1 MLWDGFFMHILFSY
15 PSGEQEFMQSVSKVK
30 SFFAAHKAA
39 RVLLVIAAALLA
51 FVLIF
56 HPHGTKTYLITGI
69 DNYGSLN
76 DNGRSDVMM
85 LVQVGFDSGKIH
97 AVTFAR
103 DIVVPNEHNK
113 NVKLNTIVRMQ
124 DEDALVD
131 TLERVFD
138 LKIDGWFRINFS
150 SVITIIDAMGG
161 VQLELTDAE
170 ARYINGREGE
180 YPDYPLAEGLCRLNG
195 AQSLCY
201 ARCRKLDNDIGRGD
215 RQTKLF
221 SSLVKQTK
229 KMTAANVV
237 SVVRNMSHAWQS
249 SLSSGEQ
256 AKLVFDALWMRGA
269 QVVRSAVP
277 YEGYWHYGESSV
289 VLNLD
294 ENVRLL
300 HETLGL
306 PEPKTE

>member
-1 MLWDGFFMHILFSY
+1 
-15 PSGEQEFMQSVSKVK
+15 MQIVSNIK
-30 SFFAAHKAA
+30 SFFSKHRAA
-39 RVLLVIAAALLA
+39 RIALIAAVVLLA
-51 FVLIF
+51 FMLIF
-56 HPHGTKTYLITGI
+56 HPHGTKTFLIMGI

-76 DNGRSDVMM
+76 DSGRSDVMM
-85 LVQVGFDSGKIH
+85 LVQVGFDAGKIH

-103 DIVVPNEHNK
+103 DIAVPNEYNK
-113 NVKLNTIVRMQ
+113 NVKLNTLVRTR

-138 LKIDGWFRINFS
+138 LKIDGWFRVNFS

-161 VQLELTDAE
+161 AEVELTDAE
-170 ARYINGREGE
+170 ARYINGREGV

-201 ARCRKLDNDIGRGD
+201 ARCRKLDNDMGRGD

-221 SSLVKQTK
+221 SALVQQTR
-229 KMTAANVV
+229 KMTAVNVV
-237 SVVRNMSHAWQS
+237 SVVKSMSHAWHS
-249 SLSSGEQ
+249 SLSGGEQ

-269 QVVRSAVP
+269 KVIRCAVP
-277 YEGYWHYGESSV
+277 YDGYWHYGGDSSV

-300 HETLGL
+300 HESLGL
-306 PEPKTE
+306 PAPKAE

>member
-1 MLWDGFFMHILFSY
+1 
-15 PSGEQEFMQSVSKVK
+15 MQIASNIE
-30 SFFAAHKAA
+30 SFFSKHRAA
-39 RVLLVIAAALLA
+39 RIALIAAVVLLA

-56 HPHGTKTYLITGI
+56 HPHGTKTFLIMGI

-76 DNGRSDVMM
+76 DSGRSDVMM
-85 LVQVGFDSGKIH
+85 LVQVGFDAGKIH

-103 DIVVPNEHNK
+103 DIAVPNEYNK
-113 NVKLNTIVRMQ
+113 NVKLNTIVRTR

-138 LKIDGWFRINFS
+138 LKIDGWFRVNFS

-161 VQLELTDAE
+161 AEVELTDAE
-170 ARYINGREGE
+170 ARYINGREGV

-201 ARCRKLDNDIGRGD
+201 ARCRKLDNDMGRGD

-221 SSLVKQTK
+221 SALVQQTR
-229 KMTAANVV
+229 KMTAVNVV
-237 SVVRNMSHAWQS
+237 SVVKSMSHAWHS
-249 SLSSGEQ
+249 SLSGGEQ

-269 QVVRSAVP
+269 KVIRCAVP
-277 YEGYWHYGESSV
+277 YDGYWHYGGDSSV

-300 HETLGL
+300 HESLGL
-306 PEPKTE
+306 PAPKAD

>member
-1 MLWDGFFMHILFSY
+1 
-15 PSGEQEFMQSVSKVK
+15 MQIVSNIK
-30 SFFAAHKAA
+30 SFFSKHRAA
-39 RVLLVIAAALLA
+39 RIALIAAVVLLA

-56 HPHGTKTYLITGI
+56 HPHGTKTFLIMGI

-76 DNGRSDVMM
+76 DSGRSDVMM
-85 LVQVGFDSGKIH
+85 LVQVGFDAGKIH

-103 DIVVPNEHNK
+103 DIAVPNEYNK
-113 NVKLNTIVRMQ
+113 NVKLNTIVRTR

-138 LKIDGWFRINFS
+138 LRIDGWFRVNFS

-161 VQLELTDAE
+161 AEVELTDAE
-170 ARYINGREGE
+170 ARYINGREGV
-180 YPDYPLAEGLCRLNG
+180 YPDYPLTEGLCRLNG

-201 ARCRKLDNDIGRGD
+201 ARCRKLDNDMGRGD

-221 SSLVKQTK
+221 SALVQQTR
-229 KMTAANVV
+229 KMTAVNVV
-237 SVVRNMSHAWQS
+237 SVVKSMSHAWHS
-249 SLSSGEQ
+249 SLSGGEQ

-269 QVVRSAVP
+269 KVIRCAVP
-277 YEGYWHYGESSV
+277 YDGYWHYGGDSSV

-300 HETLGL
+300 HESLGL
-306 PEPKTE
+306 PAPKAE

>member
-1 MLWDGFFMHILFSY
+1 MHILLCNMSRKL
-15 PSGEQEFMQSVSKVK
+15 GLMQIVSKVK
-30 SFFAAHKAA
+30 SFFSAHKAA
-39 RVLLVIAAALLA
+39 RVALIAAAVLLA
-51 FVLIF
+51 LVLVL
-56 HPHGTKTYLITGI
+56 HPHGTKTFLILGI

-76 DNGRSDVMM
+76 DSGRSDVMM

-103 DIVVPNEHNK
+103 DIVVPNEYNK
-113 NVKLNTIVRMQ
+113 DVKLNTIVRTQ
-124 DEDALVD
+124 DEGALVD

-138 LKIDGWFRINFS
+138 LQIDGWFRVNFS
-150 SVITIIDAMGG
+150 SVISIIDAMGG
-161 VQLELTDAE
+161 VEVELSDAE
-170 ARYINGREGE
+170 VRYINGREGL
-180 YPDYPLAEGLCRLNG
+180 YPDYPLSEGVCRLNG

-221 SSLVKQTK
+221 SALVQRTK

-237 SVVRNMSHAWQS
+237 SVVKNMSHAWQS
-249 SLSSGEQ
+249 SLSGGEQ
-256 AKLVFDALWMRGA
+256 VKLVFDALWMRGA
-269 QVVRSAVP
+269 KVIRCAVP

-289 VLNLD
+289 ILNLE

-300 HETLGL
+300 HESLGL
-306 PEPKTE
+306 PAPKTE

>member
-1 MLWDGFFMHILFSY
+1 
-15 PSGEQEFMQSVSKVK
+15 MQSVSKVK

-124 DEDALVD
+124 DEDALID

-138 LKIDGWFRINFS
+138 LKIDGWFRVNFS

-221 SSLVKQTK
+221 SALVRQTR

-237 SVVRNMSHAWQS
+237 SVVRNMNHAWRS
-249 SLSSGEQ
+249 SLSGGEQ
-256 AKLVFDALWMRGA
+256 VKLVFDALWMRGA
-269 QVVRSAVP
+269 KVVRCAVP
-277 YEGYWHYGESSV
+277 YEGYWRYGDSSV
-289 VLNLD
+289 ILNLE

-300 HETLGL
+300 HESLGL
-306 PEPKTE
+306 PAPKAE

>member
-1 MLWDGFFMHILFSY
+1 
-15 PSGEQEFMQSVSKVK
+15 MQIVSNIK
-30 SFFAAHKAA
+30 SFFSKHRAA
-39 RVLLVIAAALLA
+39 RIALIAAVVLLA

-56 HPHGTKTYLITGI
+56 HPHGTKTFLIMGI

-76 DNGRSDVMM
+76 DSGRSDVMM
-85 LVQVGFDSGKIH
+85 LVQVGFDAGKIH

-103 DIVVPNEHNK
+103 DIAVPNEYNK
-113 NVKLNTIVRMQ
+113 NVKLNTIVRTR

-138 LKIDGWFRINFS
+138 LRIDGWFRVNFS

-161 VQLELTDAE
+161 AEVELTDAE
-170 ARYINGREGE
+170 ARYINGREGV

-201 ARCRKLDNDIGRGD
+201 ARCRKLDNDMGRGD

-221 SSLVKQTK
+221 SALVQQTR
-229 KMTAANVV
+229 KMTAVNVV
-237 SVVRNMSHAWQS
+237 SVVKSMSHAWHS
-249 SLSSGEQ
+249 SLSGGEQ

-269 QVVRSAVP
+269 KVIRCAVP
-277 YEGYWHYGESSV
+277 YDGYWHYGGDSSV

-300 HETLGL
+300 HESLGL
-306 PEPKTE
+306 PAPKAE

>member
-1 MLWDGFFMHILFSY
+1 
-15 PSGEQEFMQSVSKVK
+15 MQIVSNIK
-30 SFFAAHKAA
+30 SFFSKHRAA
-39 RVLLVIAAALLA
+39 RIALIAAVVLFA

-56 HPHGTKTYLITGI
+56 HPHGTKTFLIMGI

-76 DNGRSDVMM
+76 DSGRSDVMM
-85 LVQVGFDSGKIH
+85 LVQVGFDAGKIH

-103 DIVVPNEHNK
+103 DIAVPNEYNK
-113 NVKLNTIVRMQ
+113 NVKLNTIVRTR

-138 LKIDGWFRINFS
+138 LKIDGWFRVNFS

-161 VQLELTDAE
+161 AEVELTDAE
-170 ARYINGREGE
+170 ARYINGREGV

-201 ARCRKLDNDIGRGD
+201 ARCRKLDNDMGRGD

-221 SSLVKQTK
+221 SALVQQTR
-229 KMTAANVV
+229 KMTAVNVV
-237 SVVRNMSHAWQS
+237 SVVKSMSHAWHS
-249 SLSSGEQ
+249 SLSGGEQ

-269 QVVRSAVP
+269 KVIRCAVP
-277 YEGYWHYGESSV
+277 YDGYWHYGGDSSV

-300 HETLGL
+300 HESLGL
-306 PEPKTE
+306 PAPNAD

>member
-1 MLWDGFFMHILFSY
+1 MSVFS
-15 PSGEQEFMQSVSKVK
+15 KAK

-39 RVLLVIAAALLA
+39 RVMLAAAVILLA
-51 FVLIF
+51 LVLIC
-56 HPHGTKTYLITGI
+56 HPHGTKTFLIMGI

-76 DNGRSDVMM
+76 DSGRSDVMM

-103 DIVVPNEHNK
+103 DIVVPNESGK
-113 NVKLNTIVRMQ
+113 NVKLNTVVRTQ

-131 TLERVFD
+131 TMNRVFG
-138 LKIDGWFRINFS
+138 LNIDGWFRVNFS

-161 VQLELTDAE
+161 VEVELTDAE
-170 ARYINGREGE
+170 AHYIDNKEGVYPE
-180 YPDYPLAEGLCRLNG
+180 YLLSEGVCRLNG
-195 AQSLCY
+195 AQALCY

-221 SSLVKQTK
+221 SALVKQTK

-256 AKLVFDALWMRGA
+256 AKLVFDALWMRSA

>member
-1 MLWDGFFMHILFSY
+1 
-15 PSGEQEFMQSVSKVK
+15 
-30 SFFAAHKAA
+30 
-39 RVLLVIAAALLA
+39 
-51 FVLIF
+51 VLIF

-138 LKIDGWFRINFS
+138 LKIDGWFRVNFS

-180 YPDYPLAEGLCRLNG
+180 YPDYPLAEGFCRLNG

-221 SSLVKQTK
+221 SALVRQTR

-237 SVVRNMSHAWQS
+237 SVVRNMNHAWRS
-249 SLSSGEQ
+249 SLSGGEQ
-256 AKLVFDALWMRGA
+256 VKLVFDALWMRGA
-269 QVVRSAVP
+269 KVVRCAVP
-277 YEGYWHYGESSV
+277 YEGYWRYGDSSV
-289 VLNLD
+289 ILNLE

-300 HETLGL
+300 HESLGL
-306 PEPKTE
+306 PAPKAE

>member
-1 MLWDGFFMHILFSY
+1 
-15 PSGEQEFMQSVSKVK
+15 MQSVSKVK

-138 LKIDGWFRINFS
+138 LKIDGWFRVNFS
-150 SVITIIDAMGG
+150 TVITIIDAMGG
-161 VQLELTDAE
+161 VEVELTDAE
-170 ARYINGREGE
+170 AHYIDGREGE

-221 SSLVKQTK
+221 SALVRQTR
-229 KMTAANVV
+229 KMTAQMIC
-237 SVVRNMSHAWQS
+237 S
-249 SLSSGEQ
+249 
-256 AKLVFDALWMRGA
+256 
-269 QVVRSAVP
+269 
-277 YEGYWHYGESSV
+277 
-289 VLNLD
+289 
-294 ENVRLL
+294 VRLFVAKRFDKYCGRVMESFAASEKQRSRRATMIQL
-300 HETLGL
+300 AIV
-306 PEPKTE
+306 PSARPMPIQI

>member
-1 MLWDGFFMHILFSY
+1 MSVFS
-15 PSGEQEFMQSVSKVK
+15 KAK

-39 RVLLVIAAALLA
+39 RVMLAAAVILLA
-51 FVLIF
+51 LVLIC
-56 HPHGTKTYLITGI
+56 HPHGAKTFLIMGI

-76 DNGRSDVMM
+76 DSGRSDVMM

-103 DIVVPNEHNK
+103 DIVVPNESGK
-113 NVKLNTIVRMQ
+113 NVKLNTVVRTQ

-131 TLERVFD
+131 TMNRVFD
-138 LKIDGWFRINFS
+138 LNIDGWFRVNFS

-161 VQLELTDAE
+161 VEVELTDAE
-170 ARYINGREGE
+170 AHYIDNKEGIYPE
-180 YPDYPLAEGLCRLNG
+180 YLLSEGVCRLNG
-195 AQSLCY
+195 AQALCY

-221 SSLVKQTK
+221 SALVKQTK

-269 QVVRSAVP
+269 QVIRSAVP

>member
-1 MLWDGFFMHILFSY
+1 M
-15 PSGEQEFMQSVSKVK
+15 
-30 SFFAAHKAA
+30 
-39 RVLLVIAAALLA
+39 VIAAALLA

-138 LKIDGWFRINFS
+138 LKIDGWFRVNFS

-161 VQLELTDAE
+161 VEVELTDAE
-170 ARYINGREGE
+170 AHYIDNKEGVYPE
-180 YPDYPLAEGLCRLNG
+180 YLLSEGVCRLNG

-221 SSLVKQTK
+221 SALVRQTR

-237 SVVRNMSHAWQS
+237 SVVRIMNHAWRS
-249 SLSSGEQ
+249 SLSGGEQ
-256 AKLVFDALWMRGA
+256 VKLVFDALWMRGA
-269 QVVRSAVP
+269 KVVRCAVP
-277 YEGYWHYGESSV
+277 YEGYWRYGDSSV
-289 VLNLD
+289 ILNLE

-300 HETLGL
+300 HESLGL
-306 PEPKTE
+306 PAPKAE

>member
-1 MLWDGFFMHILFSY
+1 
-15 PSGEQEFMQSVSKVK
+15 MQIVSNIK
-30 SFFAAHKAA
+30 SFFSKHRAAHIA
-39 RVLLVIAAALLA
+39 LIAAVVLLA

-56 HPHGTKTYLITGI
+56 HPHGTKTFLIMGI

-76 DNGRSDVMM
+76 DSGRSDVMM
-85 LVQVGFDSGKIH
+85 LVQVGFDAGKIH

-103 DIVVPNEHNK
+103 DIAVPNEYNK
-113 NVKLNTIVRMQ
+113 NVKLNTIVRTR

-138 LKIDGWFRINFS
+138 LKIDGWFRVNFS

-161 VQLELTDAE
+161 AEVELTDAE
-170 ARYINGREGE
+170 ARYINGREGV

-201 ARCRKLDNDIGRGD
+201 ARCRKLDNDMGRGD

-221 SSLVKQTK
+221 SALVQQTR
-229 KMTAANVV
+229 KMTAVNVV
-237 SVVRNMSHAWQS
+237 SVVKSMSHAWHS
-249 SLSSGEQ
+249 SLSGGEQ

-269 QVVRSAVP
+269 KVIRCAVP
-277 YEGYWHYGESSV
+277 YDGYWHYGGDSSV

-300 HETLGL
+300 HESLGL
-306 PEPKTE
+306 PAPKAD

>member
-1 MLWDGFFMHILFSY
+1 MEQRFLLFCN
-15 PSGEQEFMQSVSKVK
+15 GENF
-30 SFFAAHKAA
+30 
-39 RVLLVIAAALLA
+39 RVIR
-51 FVLIF
+51 I
-56 HPHGTKTYLITGI
+56 H
-69 DNYGSLN
+69 
-76 DNGRSDVMM
+76 
-85 LVQVGFDSGKIH
+85 DSGKIH

-138 LKIDGWFRINFS
+138 LKIDGWFRVNFS

-221 SSLVKQTK
+221 SALVRQTR

-237 SVVRNMSHAWQS
+237 SVVRNMNHAWRS
-249 SLSSGEQ
+249 SLSGGEQ
-256 AKLVFDALWMRGA
+256 VKLVFDALWMRGA
-269 QVVRSAVP
+269 KVVRCAVP
-277 YEGYWHYGESSV
+277 YEGYWRYGDSSV
-289 VLNLD
+289 ILNLE

-300 HETLGL
+300 HESLGL
-306 PEPKTE
+306 PAPKAE

>member
-1 MLWDGFFMHILFSY
+1 
-15 PSGEQEFMQSVSKVK
+15 MQSISTLQ
-30 SFFAAHKAA
+30 SFFRSHKAA
-39 RVLLVIAAALLA
+39 RIALIVAVLLLA

-56 HPHGTKTYLITGI
+56 HPHGTKTFLIMGI

-76 DNGRSDVMM
+76 DSGRSDVMM

-103 DIVVPNEHNK
+103 DIVVPNEYNK

-138 LKIDGWFRINFS
+138 LKIDGWFRVNFS

-221 SSLVKQTK
+221 SALVKQTK
-229 KMTAANVV
+229 K
-237 SVVRNMSHAWQS
+237 
-249 SLSSGEQ
+249 
-256 AKLVFDALWMRGA
+256 
-269 QVVRSAVP
+269 
-277 YEGYWHYGESSV
+277 
-289 VLNLD
+289 
-294 ENVRLL
+294 
-300 HETLGL
+300 
-306 PEPKTE
+306 

>member
-1 MLWDGFFMHILFSY
+1 
-15 PSGEQEFMQSVSKVK
+15 MQIVSNIK
-30 SFFAAHKAA
+30 SFFSKHRAA
-39 RVLLVIAAALLA
+39 RIALIAAVVLLA

-56 HPHGTKTYLITGI
+56 HPHGTKTFLIMGI

-76 DNGRSDVMM
+76 DSGRSDVMM
-85 LVQVGFDSGKIH
+85 LVQVGFDAGKIH

-103 DIVVPNEHNK
+103 DIAVPNEYNK
-113 NVKLNTIVRMQ
+113 NVKLNTIVRTR

-138 LKIDGWFRINFS
+138 LKIDGWFRVNFS

-161 VQLELTDAE
+161 AEVELTDAE
-170 ARYINGREGE
+170 ARYINGREGV

-201 ARCRKLDNDIGRGD
+201 ARCRKLDNDMGRGD

-221 SSLVKQTK
+221 SALVQQTR
-229 KMTAANVV
+229 KMTAVNVV
-237 SVVRNMSHAWQS
+237 SVVKSMSHAWHS
-249 SLSSGEQ
+249 SLSGGEQ

-269 QVVRSAVP
+269 KVIRCAVP
-277 YEGYWHYGESSV
+277 YDGYWHYGGDSSV

-300 HETLGL
+300 HESLGL
-306 PEPKTE
+306 PAPNAD

>member
-1 MLWDGFFMHILFSY
+1 
-15 PSGEQEFMQSVSKVK
+15 MQIVSNIK
-30 SFFAAHKAA
+30 SFFSKHRAA
-39 RVLLVIAAALLA
+39 RITLIAAVVLLA

-56 HPHGTKTYLITGI
+56 HPHGTKTFLIMGI

-76 DNGRSDVMM
+76 DSGRSDVMM
-85 LVQVGFDSGKIH
+85 LVQVGFDAGKIH

-103 DIVVPNEHNK
+103 DIAVPNEYNK
-113 NVKLNTIVRMQ
+113 NVKLNTIVRTR

-138 LKIDGWFRINFS
+138 LKIDGWFRVNFS

-161 VQLELTDAE
+161 AEVELTDAE
-170 ARYINGREGE
+170 ARYINGREGV

-201 ARCRKLDNDIGRGD
+201 ARCRKLDNDMGRGD

-221 SSLVKQTK
+221 SALVQQTR
-229 KMTAANVV
+229 KMTAVNVV
-237 SVVRNMSHAWQS
+237 SVVKSMSHAWHS
-249 SLSSGEQ
+249 SLSGGEQ

-269 QVVRSAVP
+269 KVIRCAVP
-277 YEGYWHYGESSV
+277 YDGYWHYGGDSSV

-300 HETLGL
+300 HESLGL
-306 PEPKTE
+306 PAPKAE

>member
-1 MLWDGFFMHILFSY
+1 
-15 PSGEQEFMQSVSKVK
+15 MQSVSKVK

-76 DNGRSDVMM
+76 DNGRSDVMK

-113 NVKLNTIVRMQ
+113 NVKLNTIVRVQ
-124 DEDALVD
+124 DEDALVN

-138 LKIDGWFRINFS
+138 LKIDGWFRVNFS

-161 VQLELTDAE
+161 VEVELTDAE
-170 ARYINGREGE
+170 AHYIDNKEGVYPEYLLSEGE
-180 YPDYPLAEGLCRLNG
+180 NPDYPLAEGLCRLNG

-221 SSLVKQTK
+221 SALVRQTR

-237 SVVRNMSHAWQS
+237 SVVRNMNHAWRS
-249 SLSSGEQ
+249 SLSGGEQ
-256 AKLVFDALWMRGA
+256 VKLVFDALWMRGA
-269 QVVRSAVP
+269 KVVRCAVP
-277 YEGYWHYGESSV
+277 YEGYWRYGDSSV
-289 VLNLD
+289 ILNLE

-300 HETLGL
+300 HESLGL
-306 PEPKTE
+306 PAPKAE

>member
-1 MLWDGFFMHILFSY
+1 
-15 PSGEQEFMQSVSKVK
+15 MQSVSKVK
-30 SFFAAHKAA
+30 SFFAAHRAA
-39 RVLLVIAAALLA
+39 RVLLVIAIALLA

-138 LKIDGWFRINFS
+138 LKIDGWFRVNFS

-221 SSLVKQTK
+221 SALVQQTR
-229 KMTAANVV
+229 KMTAVNVV
-237 SVVRNMSHAWQS
+237 SVVKSMSHAWHS
-249 SLSSGEQ
+249 SLSGGEQ

-269 QVVRSAVP
+269 KVIRCAVP
-277 YEGYWHYGESSV
+277 YDGYWHYGGDSSV

-300 HETLGL
+300 HESLGL
-306 PEPKTE
+306 PAPKAD

>member
-1 MLWDGFFMHILFSY
+1 MSVFS
-15 PSGEQEFMQSVSKVK
+15 KAK

-39 RVLLVIAAALLA
+39 RVMLAAAVILLA
-51 FVLIF
+51 LVLIC
-56 HPHGTKTYLITGI
+56 HPHGTKTFLIMGI

-76 DNGRSDVMM
+76 DSGRSDVMM

-103 DIVVPNEHNK
+103 DIVVPNESGK
-113 NVKLNTIVRMQ
+113 NVKLNTVVRTQ

-131 TLERVFD
+131 TMNRVFD
-138 LKIDGWFRINFS
+138 LNIDGWFRVNFS

-170 ARYINGREGE
+170 AHYIDNKEGVYPE
-180 YPDYPLAEGLCRLNG
+180 YLLSEGVCRLNG
-195 AQSLCY
+195 AQALCY

-221 SSLVKQTK
+221 SALVRQTR

-237 SVVRNMSHAWQS
+237 SVVRNMNHAWRS
-249 SLSSGEQ
+249 SLSGGEQ
-256 AKLVFDALWMRGA
+256 VKLVFDALWMRGA
-269 QVVRSAVP
+269 KVVRCAVP
-277 YEGYWHYGESSV
+277 YEGYWRYGDSSV
-289 VLNLD
+289 ILNLE

-300 HETLGL
+300 HESLGL
-306 PEPKTE
+306 PVPKAE

>member
-1 MLWDGFFMHILFSY
+1 
-15 PSGEQEFMQSVSKVK
+15 MQIVSNIK
-30 SFFAAHKAA
+30 SFFSKHRAA
-39 RVLLVIAAALLA
+39 RIALIAAVVLLA

-56 HPHGTKTYLITGI
+56 HPHGTKTFLIMGI

-76 DNGRSDVMM
+76 DSGRSDVMM
-85 LVQVGFDSGKIH
+85 LVQVGFDAGKIH

-103 DIVVPNEHNK
+103 DIAVPNEYNK
-113 NVKLNTIVRMQ
+113 NVKLNTIVRTR

-138 LKIDGWFRINFS
+138 LKIDGWFRVNFS

-161 VQLELTDAE
+161 AEVELTDAE
-170 ARYINGREGE
+170 ARYINGREGV

-201 ARCRKLDNDIGRGD
+201 ARCRKLDNDMGRGD

-221 SSLVKQTK
+221 SALVQQTR
-229 KMTAANVV
+229 KMTAVNVV
-237 SVVRNMSHAWQS
+237 SVVKSMSHAWHS
-249 SLSSGEQ
+249 SLSGGEQ

-269 QVVRSAVP
+269 KVIRCAVP
-277 YEGYWHYGESSV
+277 YDGYWHYGGDSSV
-289 VLNLD
+289 VLDLD

-300 HETLGL
+300 HESLGL
-306 PEPKTE
+306 PAPKAE

>member
-1 MLWDGFFMHILFSY
+1 
-15 PSGEQEFMQSVSKVK
+15 MQIVSNIK
-30 SFFAAHKAA
+30 SFFSKHRAAHIA
-39 RVLLVIAAALLA
+39 LIAAVVLLA

-56 HPHGTKTYLITGI
+56 HPHSTKTFLIMGI

-76 DNGRSDVMM
+76 DSGRSDVMM
-85 LVQVGFDSGKIH
+85 LVQVGFDAGKIH

-103 DIVVPNEHNK
+103 DIAVPNEYNK
-113 NVKLNTIVRMQ
+113 NVKLNTIVRTR

-138 LKIDGWFRINFS
+138 LKIDGWFRVNFS

-161 VQLELTDAE
+161 AEVELTDAE
-170 ARYINGREGE
+170 ARYINGREGV

-201 ARCRKLDNDIGRGD
+201 ARCRKLDNDMGRGD

-221 SSLVKQTK
+221 SALVQQTR
-229 KMTAANVV
+229 KMTAVNVV
-237 SVVRNMSHAWQS
+237 SVVKSMSHAWHS
-249 SLSSGEQ
+249 SLSGGEQ
-256 AKLVFDALWMRGA
+256 ATLVFDALWMRGA
-269 QVVRSAVP
+269 KVIRCAVP
-277 YEGYWHYGESSV
+277 YDGYWHYGGDSSV

-300 HETLGL
+300 HESLGL
-306 PEPKTE
+306 PAPNAD

>member
-1 MLWDGFFMHILFSY
+1 
-15 PSGEQEFMQSVSKVK
+15 MQIASNIE
-30 SFFAAHKAA
+30 SFFSKHRAA
-39 RVLLVIAAALLA
+39 RIALIAAVVLLA

-56 HPHGTKTYLITGI
+56 HPHGTKTFLIMGI

-76 DNGRSDVMM
+76 DSGRSDVMM
-85 LVQVGFDSGKIH
+85 LVQVGFDAGKIH

-103 DIVVPNEHNK
+103 DIAVPNEYNK
-113 NVKLNTIVRMQ
+113 NVKLNTIVRTR

-138 LKIDGWFRINFS
+138 LKIDGWFRVNFS

-161 VQLELTDAE
+161 AEVELTDAE
-170 ARYINGREGE
+170 ARYINGREGV

-201 ARCRKLDNDIGRGD
+201 ARCRKLDNDMGRGD

-221 SSLVKQTK
+221 SALVQQTR
-229 KMTAANVV
+229 KMTAVNVV
-237 SVVRNMSHAWQS
+237 SVVKSMSHAWHS
-249 SLSSGEQ
+249 SLSGGEQ

-269 QVVRSAVP
+269 KVIRCAVP
-277 YEGYWHYGESSV
+277 YDGYWHYGGDSSV

-300 HETLGL
+300 HESLGL
-306 PEPKTE
+306 PAPKAE